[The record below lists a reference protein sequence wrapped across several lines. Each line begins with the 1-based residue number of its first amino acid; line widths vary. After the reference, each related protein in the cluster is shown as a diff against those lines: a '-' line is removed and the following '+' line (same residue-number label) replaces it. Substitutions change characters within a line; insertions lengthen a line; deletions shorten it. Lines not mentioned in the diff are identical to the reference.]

1 MKETGWVS
9 VPGGIDSVE
18 SVESVEAV
26 GAAGTVDTA
35 HSTGERETD
44 PAGVP
49 ATSRV
54 LRAGMR
60 TVAFLC
66 LATVLAHAAL
76 VFLHVAPSN
85 AVSQRY
91 GPQINAWV
99 YPLFEQNWRLFAP
112 DPDSVNRQISARTAR
127 TTADGTVQVSEWID
141 LTAVD
146 NAAVEHSPFP
156 SHTAQNE
163 LRRAWT
169 SYLELH
175 GGSDESRSERAVMMQ
190 KYLRNIAVART
201 SDRFGEGAA
210 FIQLR
215 VVTVPIAAP
224 GTDGTRTAQGATK
237 SAETRLLPWWK
248 VTSDGN

>member
-26 GAAGTVDTA
+26 GTVHTADGAG
-35 HSTGERETD
+35 STGVRETD

-54 LRAGMR
+54 LKAGLR
-60 TVAFLC
+60 TVVFLC

-91 GPQINAWV
+91 ARQINAWV

-127 TTADGTVQVSEWID
+127 TAADGSIQVSKWFD

-146 NAAVEHSPFP
+146 NAAVEHTPFP

-190 KYLRNIAVART
+190 KYLRNIAVARM
-201 SDRFGEGAA
+201 SERFGGRSA

-224 GTDGTRTAQGATK
+224 GTDGGRTAQGSPK
-237 SAETRLLPWWK
+237 NPETRLLPWWK
-248 VTSDGN
+248 VTPDGN

>member
-1 MKETGWVS
+1 MKKTGWVS
-9 VPGGIDSVE
+9 VPGGIDSLE
-18 SVESVEAV
+18 SVESVES
-26 GAAGTVDTA
+26 AGTTDTEQRPDSA
-35 HSTGERETD
+35 EVRESA
-44 PAGVP
+44 PPGVR

-54 LRAGMR
+54 LRVGLR
-60 TVAFLC
+60 TVVFLC
-66 LATVLAHAAL
+66 LATVLTHAVL
-76 VFLHVAPSN
+76 VFLHIAPSN

-91 GPQINAWV
+91 SRQINAWV

-127 TTADGTVQVSEWID
+127 TAADGTVQVSEWFD

-146 NAAVEHSPFP
+146 KAAVEHSPFP

-175 GGSDESRSERAVMMQ
+175 GGSDESPSARAVMMQ

-201 SDRFGEGAA
+201 SDHFGKAA
-210 FIQLR
+210 PFIQLR
-215 VVTVPIAAP
+215 VVTVPVTALRP
-224 GTDGTRTAQGATK
+224 DGTRTAQSPPK
-237 SAETRLLPWWK
+237 NLETRLLPWWK

>member
-1 MKETGWVS
+1 MKKTGWVS
-9 VPGGIDSVE
+9 VPGIDSVG

-26 GAAGTVDTA
+26 GTADTA
-35 HSTGERETD
+35 QRPDPVKVRESG

-49 ATSRV
+49 VTSRV
-54 LRAGMR
+54 LKAGMR
-60 TVAFLC
+60 TVVFLC
-66 LATVLAHAAL
+66 LATVLAHATL
-76 VFLHVAPSN
+76 VFLHVAPPN

-91 GPQINAWV
+91 GRQINAWV

-112 DPDSVNRQISARTAR
+112 DPDSVNRRISARTAR
-127 TTADGTVQVSEWID
+127 TTADGTVQVSEWFD

-215 VVTVPIAAP
+215 VVTVPITAP
-224 GTDGTRTAQGATK
+224 RTDGTRTAAQGATK

>member
-1 MKETGWVS
+1 
-9 VPGGIDSVE
+9 
-18 SVESVEAV
+18 
-26 GAAGTVDTA
+26 AG
-35 HSTGERETD
+35 
-44 PAGVP
+44 
-49 ATSRV
+49 
-54 LRAGMR
+54 LR
-60 TVAFLC
+60 TVVFLC
-66 LATVLAHAAL
+66 LATVLTHAVL
-76 VFLHVAPSN
+76 VFLHIAPPN

-91 GPQINAWV
+91 SRQINAWV

-127 TTADGTVQVSEWID
+127 TAADGKVQVSGWFD

-146 NAAVEHSPFP
+146 KAAVEHSPFP

-175 GGSDESRSERAVMMQ
+175 GGSDESRSARAVMMQ

-201 SDRFGEGAA
+201 SDRFGKGAP

-215 VVTVPIAAP
+215 VVTVPIP
-224 GTDGTRTAQGATK
+224 PLGTDGTRAAQGSPKTP
-237 SAETRLLPWWK
+237 ETRLLPWWK
-248 VTSDGN
+248 VTPDGN